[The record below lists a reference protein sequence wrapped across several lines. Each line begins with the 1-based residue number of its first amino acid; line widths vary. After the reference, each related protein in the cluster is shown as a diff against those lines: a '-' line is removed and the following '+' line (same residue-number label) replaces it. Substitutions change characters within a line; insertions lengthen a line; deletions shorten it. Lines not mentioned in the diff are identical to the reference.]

1 MGIEKIIKFIEN
13 TSKEKGVSVSAM
25 AKHLGVSR
33 VSVYK
38 VYSCKGKIDINLVIE
53 MLDKLGFEFLVMLK
67 K

>member
-1 MGIEKIIKFIEN
+1 MDIKGIIGFIKD
-13 TSKEKGVSVSAM
+13 TSRDKGVSVIDM

-38 VYSCKGKIDINLVIE
+38 VYSCKGKIDINLVIG

-67 K
+67 R